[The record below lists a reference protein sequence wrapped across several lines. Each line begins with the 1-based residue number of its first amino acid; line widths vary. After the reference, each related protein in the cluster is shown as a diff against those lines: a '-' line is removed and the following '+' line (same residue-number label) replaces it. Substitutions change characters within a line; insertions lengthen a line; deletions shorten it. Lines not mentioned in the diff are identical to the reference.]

1 MGSKRRGDQTSQQVS
16 GRARKIARKE
26 ERKSKKQRRANFQKT
41 KNSEILNS
49 ENEVPKP
56 QQFAPPKPMTIT
68 VSEPEELE
76 KEKKELTTIE
86 KEMKIVKRE
95 KKKHRK
101 KMVKSR
107 EMTIDDLQA
116 GIDDDDAIIRNMER
130 KLGIKKKKKKEL
142 TTSDEIRD
150 SLKIFGDE
158 AIDLES
164 GKPEDLKKDEN
175 LDTESLNEEEGFEEG
190 DFSEDEEMFSGE
202 EDDLISGDDDEE
214 IETKETEEV
223 GVNVEEDFTAEELA
237 AFDQHHDEDSEDD
250 DAGSFSGEDEES
262 EDNEEDEAHSELKGL
277 GDEPSDSD
285 EETDDENTEISE
297 AIFGADDSDD
307 LEAEDL
313 PQKHV
318 QKQEGALPQ
327 PEVKKYVPPAL
338 RAQNNALERLVRG
351 HLNKLSSSNLYA
363 IVQEF
368 QSVFRNNARREV
380 SSIITKTIFNQ
391 VIQSSQTPHLLVED
405 YSSFL
410 MSIHFIVSEEITGF
424 FVEDLINKF
433 FELNE
438 ENDAIDVL
446 KMKNLLALVCTLTR
460 LKLFNVKLVLEIV
473 KEFTK
478 RFSSSDIEFIQL
490 ILLQA
495 AFSIR
500 KEAPAELKSI
510 IIDVHAKVNEK
521 SSELESVGGSRA
533 KFMLEMLLNVKNN
546 NLNAMKAHPGFIE
559 NERDQN
565 CKKRIRA
572 VVGQVQIE
580 PFAAVGLSDILDIP
594 KRGRWWRV
602 GASVTVIR

>member
-1 MGSKRRGDQTSQQVS
+1 M
-16 GRARKIARKE
+16 E
-26 ERKSKKQRRANFQKT
+26 EN
-41 KNSEILNS
+41 
-49 ENEVPKP
+49 
-56 QQFAPPKPMTIT
+56 
-68 VSEPEELE
+68 
-76 KEKKELTTIE
+76 
-86 KEMKIVKRE
+86 
-95 KKKHRK
+95 
-101 KMVKSR
+101 
-107 EMTIDDLQA
+107 
-116 GIDDDDAIIRNMER
+116 G
-130 KLGIKKKKKKEL
+130 
-142 TTSDEIRD
+142 
-150 SLKIFGDE
+150 
-158 AIDLES
+158 
-164 GKPEDLKKDEN
+164 
-175 LDTESLNEEEGFEEG
+175 
-190 DFSEDEEMFSGE
+190 
-202 EDDLISGDDDEE
+202 
-214 IETKETEEV
+214 
-223 GVNVEEDFTAEELA
+223 EEDFTAEELA
-237 AFDQHHDEDSEDD
+237 AFEQHHEEDSDEGDLSDD
-250 DAGSFSGEDEES
+250 DEEGDDEEI
-262 EDNEEDEAHSELKGL
+262 EDNEDDEEVYSELKGL

-297 AIFGADDSDD
+297 AIFGDEDSDVS
-307 LEAEDL
+307 ESENL
-313 PQKHV
+313 PQ
-318 QKQEGALPQ
+318 QKNDPAPKQ
-327 PEVKKYVPPAL
+327 EVKKYVPPAL

-380 SSIITKTIFNQ
+380 SEIITKTIFNQ
-391 VIQSSQTPHLLVED
+391 VIQSSQTPQLLIED

-410 MSIHFIVSEEITGF
+410 MSIHYIVSEEITGF

-438 ENDAIDVL
+438 ENEVDVL

-478 RFSSSDIEFIQL
+478 RFSPSDIELIQL
-490 ILLQA
+490 VLLQA
-495 AFSIR
+495 AFTIR
-500 KEAPAELKSI
+500 KEAPAELKTI

-521 SSELESVGGSRA
+521 SDEIESVGGSRA
-533 KFMLEMLLNVKNN
+533 KFMLEMLLNIKNN

>member
-1 MGSKRRGDQTSQQVS
+1 LIFLIV
-16 GRARKIARKE
+16 
-26 ERKSKKQRRANFQKT
+26 NF
-41 KNSEILNS
+41 
-49 ENEVPKP
+49 
-56 QQFAPPKPMTIT
+56 
-68 VSEPEELE
+68 
-76 KEKKELTTIE
+76 
-86 KEMKIVKRE
+86 
-95 KKKHRK
+95 
-101 KMVKSR
+101 
-107 EMTIDDLQA
+107 
-116 GIDDDDAIIRNMER
+116 
-130 KLGIKKKKKKEL
+130 
-142 TTSDEIRD
+142 
-150 SLKIFGDE
+150 
-158 AIDLES
+158 
-164 GKPEDLKKDEN
+164 
-175 LDTESLNEEEGFEEG
+175 
-190 DFSEDEEMFSGE
+190 
-202 EDDLISGDDDEE
+202 
-214 IETKETEEV
+214 KETEEV

-318 QKQEGALPQ
+318 QKKEGALPQ